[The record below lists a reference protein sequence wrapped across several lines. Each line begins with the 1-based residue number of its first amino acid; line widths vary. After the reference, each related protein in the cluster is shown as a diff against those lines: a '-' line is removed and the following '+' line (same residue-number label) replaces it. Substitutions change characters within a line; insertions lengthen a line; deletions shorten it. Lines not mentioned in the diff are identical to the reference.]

1 MISRLSLIAAC
12 VVAGSFLVPPASA
25 QDICVQYH
33 LVPHTVYEKQ
43 QVTRY
48 RWVNETSYETRQV
61 TEQVPVYSTEK
72 RERVTVTYEPHT
84 TTTMKDEYYDVL
96 RPVTETSYRD
106 RTWEETTYETV
117 TEMRDQDYVV
127 EKPVTETQYRTER
140 VLVRKPVVNTEMRT
154 EDITTYR
161 PVQTL
166 ETQYVPSP
174 VVTNQLVQTPTRS
187 RLDWLQRGYHWDPT
201 TGQYVFRRG
210 GLHWT
215 NPGNVITSQPTVTMG
230 LVPQQ
235 QARTT
240 YVPETT
246 RRQRPVEVLRYDE
259 HIETRRVPI
268 EVQRTE
274 RRIETRKVPVEVRR
288 PVTRTRTER
297 VPFTETRMER
307 VTKVRRVPVETTE
320 LRRVEKVEPY
330 ERTTARWVEKT
341 REVREP
347 RTVARRVPYTETV
360 MVPRTVWMKVPVDA
374 FGNVIG
380 NPIPVESSTTT
391 RSASPADQVPALR
404 ETSRKIPNDSTSSV
418 LERNLSETSVR
429 NNRAPLERIVYD
441 RPARQPTPV
450 SRTPDDSIIV
460 PETTPSVDNAET
472 TLGQVNRKPAAK
484 DTEETGNRTIED
496 DPVRILPLE
505 EQEEDKAGNDGP
517 TPMNGTVV
525 PNKSDDDDSQP
536 SDELDDDLT
545 NADPRIT

>member
-1 MISRLSLIAAC
+1 MISRLSLIAICA
-12 VVAGSFLVPPASA
+12 ATGLLVSGPTSA
-25 QDICVQYH
+25 QDVCVQYH
-33 LVPHTVYEKQ
+33 LVPRTVYEKQ

-61 TEQVPVYSTEK
+61 TEQVPVYSTEN
-72 RERVTVTYEPHT
+72 RERVTVSYVPHT

-96 RPVTETSYRD
+96 RPVNETKYRERTWQETS
-106 RTWEETTYETV
+106 YETV

-140 VLVRKPVVNTEMRT
+140 VLVRKPVVNTQMRT

-174 VVTNQLVQTPTRS
+174 IVSNQLVQTPSRS
-187 RLDWLQRGYHWDPT
+187 RLDWLQRGYHWDPA

-215 NPGNVITSQPTVTMG
+215 NPGSVVTNQQTLTMG

-268 EVQRTE
+268 QVERTE

-288 PVTRTRTER
+288 PITRTRTER
-297 VPFTETRMER
+297 VPYTETRMER

-347 RTVARRVPYTETV
+347 RTVARRVPYTETIT
-360 MVPRTVWMKVPVDA
+360 VPRTVWMKVPVDA
-374 FGNVIG
+374 FGNVLG
-380 NPIPVESSTTT
+380 NPIPVESS
-391 RSASPADQVPALR
+391 PADRAPALR
-404 ETSRKIPNDSTSSV
+404 ETSRRIPTESAPSV
-418 LERNLSETSVR
+418 LEKTLNETSNR
-429 NNRAPLERIVYD
+429 NDPAPFERIVYD
-441 RPARQPTPV
+441 RPARSVPTNV
-450 SRTPDDSIIV
+450 NKSAEDSIVV
-460 PETTPSVDNAET
+460 PETVPDANNPETPLSEVR
-472 TLGQVNRKPAAK
+472 RKPTVK
-484 DTEETGNRTIED
+484 DAEETGERTIED
-496 DPVRILPLE
+496 DPVRILPLTDE
-505 EQEEDKAGNDGP
+505 ENGKP
-517 TPMNGTVV
+517 TPIDGTVV
-525 PNKSDDDDSQP
+525 PNGSDSDNDESKPSDD
-536 SDELDDDLT
+536 LDDDV
-545 NADPRIT
+545 AGSDPIIN